1 MDLFTKATGKITR
14 RTERVELFIQ
24 TRITTLVTGK
34 MTKNMDWESTG
45 AMTVLGTTESGKK
58 IRSTDQARRFDQ
70 MELGYIKET
79 MKKVS
84 FMVRECSVGLMGK
97 FTLVS
102 SLKTKLPA

>member
-45 AMTVLGTTESGKK
+45 AKTVLGTTESGKK
-58 IRSTDQARRFDQ
+58 IRSTEKARRFD
-70 MELGYIKET
+70 
-79 MKKVS
+79 
-84 FMVRECSVGLMGK
+84 
-97 FTLVS
+97 
-102 SLKTKLPA
+102 